1 MPKYFLI
8 LISALIFGCDSKHD
22 ALEGRVWYPIKIESN
37 NNSTSLGLYA
47 FEFGSDATLTTYT
60 IGTQHK
66 VLSTHGRTKDEITFK
81 TELDSLTVTYAVSDS
96 KLIITFDSA
105 TTVYYTEFI
114 NVNET
119 DLTEELDKI
128 LVSKSWRLN
137 TDIIEFHESLEK
149 GYVKPELRDELLD
162 ASIHFKNGN
171 YYNRHEVF
179 AWGTNYF
186 NGMNFL
192 VFGNSTGYIEN
203 QYFII
208 QSVSDTLISGYKFDR
223 NGQQQNIQLSAVV
236 DRDLKPAII
245 GNWGISSFEEIP
257 SEFNELWYTYGKEVG
272 IREYDLENNTLSF
285 NFNSDSSF
293 QFFAGS
299 KVVSKGNWYSDISG
313 NIIYLIVKYE
323 DQERTSYRTT
333 YLSVISLNDAEF
345 VFHKKEDIMLG
356 NGSEFERKEYIQT
369 YKKVV
374 STLSMPSLKSPSVDK

>member
-1 MPKYFLI
+1 MPKYLLI
-8 LISALIFGCDSKHD
+8 IISALIFGCDSKHD
-22 ALEGRVWYPIKIESN
+22 ALEGRVWYPMKIESN
-37 NNSTSLGLYA
+37 KNSTSLGLYA

-66 VLSTHGRTKDEITFK
+66 VLSTHSRTKDEITFK

-149 GYVKPELRDELLD
+149 GYVKSELRDELLD

-223 NGQQQNIQLSAVV
+223 DGQQQNIQLSAVV

-245 GNWGISSFEEIP
+245 GNWEISSFEEIP

-299 KVVSKGNWYSDISG
+299 KVVSMGNWYSDISG
-313 NIIYLIVKYE
+313 NIIYLTVKYE

-333 YLSVISLNDAEF
+333 YLSVISLNDAEL
-345 VFHKKEDIMLG
+345 VIHKKEDIILG

-374 STLSMPSLKSPSVDK
+374 TTLSMPSLKSPSVDK